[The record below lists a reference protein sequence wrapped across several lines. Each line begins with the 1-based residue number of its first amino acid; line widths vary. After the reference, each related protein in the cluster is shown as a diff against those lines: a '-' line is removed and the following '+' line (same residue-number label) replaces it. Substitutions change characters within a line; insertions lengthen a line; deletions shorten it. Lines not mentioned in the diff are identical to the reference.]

1 MERVARVGTGGN
13 TLPGD
18 AIPGVQPAGT
28 GMDGAS
34 AARPAGA
41 GSVAAHDDTGRA
53 RPGPAPTRRRGS
65 AVPQDG
71 NKAMI
76 TLSAL
81 TLDQRPVGNSSPGP
95 APGTI
100 SLSGFSRDRTIFDS
114 GAGVNLP
121 PQARRVAYL
130 FQDYALFPHLTVRQ
144 NVGFVLARGWLNP
157 RSGEIHE
164 AVDYWLAAFN
174 LQDVAH
180 QFPVELSGGQRQRTA
195 LARALVAR
203 PRALLLDEPFAALD
217 PALRQRMRVELDELQ
232 TRLGVPMI
240 IITHDPE
247 DVAAFGEQVLCMN
260 EGQVVPQAQ
269 GLLSVGLA
277 A

>member
-1 MERVARVGTGGN
+1 MRIDLEIRKELQSGPRVFRLDVRLATQGQRVVIFG
-13 TLPGD
+13 P
-18 AIPGVQPAGT
+18 
-28 GMDGAS
+28 S
-34 AARPAGA
+34 
-41 GSVAAHDDTGRA
+41 GSGK
-53 RPGPAPTRRRGS
+53 S
-65 AVPQDG
+65 
-71 NKAMI
+71 
-76 TLSAL
+76 L
-81 TLDQRPVGNSSPGP
+81 TLKAIAGLMRPDEGHVRLD
-95 APGTI
+95 GT
-100 SLSGFSRDRTIFDS
+100 TVFDS

-121 PQARRVAYL
+121 PQARGVAYL